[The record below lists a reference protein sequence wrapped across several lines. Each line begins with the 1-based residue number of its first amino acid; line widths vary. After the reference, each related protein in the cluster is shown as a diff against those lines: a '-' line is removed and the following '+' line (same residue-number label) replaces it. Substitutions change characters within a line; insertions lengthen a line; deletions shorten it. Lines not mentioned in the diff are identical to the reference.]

1 MVIAEMSLAAKP
13 RRWWFQFP
21 AALRELGLV
30 RLVGSFGA
38 GGVVYLTPLVFHQAS
53 FRATEVGSGLA
64 AAALAGTIGRLASGL
79 ILDRGVPCSRPVVAA
94 AITAMAADGLL
105 WAAST
110 LDVFL
115 MGQIL
120 LGLAMGLYWPAIE
133 LAVPLCSGAA
143 GSSRAFALVRSA
155 DALGIATGTLTGSL
169 LARGEQLRGIYAVDL
184 VCLVVMVVLLLVQPL
199 PGASRPARH
208 RAGARDWSW
217 LPALVPLLVI
227 SIVATAMLTLMQSA
241 LPLDL
246 VRGSLNRAAVPEEIG
261 ALLLGLQLS
270 LLVVL
275 QWPVGRWLA
284 QRSIARGLSISLFS
298 FLAGSVSLALSPLW
312 TAGLTLVLV
321 AQLPIALGQAS
332 FLPVATEAVVE
343 LTPPQHQGLAM
354 ALFSQCFAISALTAP
369 LLAGWLLDYQGHGM
383 VVWSLVAVACAGSLM
398 LVGRLDRRQ
407 RATVLAAPTEPE
419 DGEQRERVL
428 YRLNRGR
435 LDPHQ
440 PHDRD

>member
-1 MVIAEMSLAAKP
+1 MSLAAKT

-21 AALRELGLV
+21 AALRELALV

-94 AITAMAADGLL
+94 AIMAMVADGLL

-110 LDVFL
+110 LDVL
-115 MGQIL
+115 LAGQVL

-133 LAVPLCSGAA
+133 LAVPLCSGVA

-155 DALGIATGTLTGSL
+155 DALGIAAGTMTGSL

-184 VCLVVMVVLLLVQPL
+184 VCLVVMVVLLLVRPL

-208 RAGARDWSW
+208 RVGARDWSW
-217 LPALVPLLVI
+217 LPELVPLLVI
-227 SIVATAMLTLMQSA
+227 SIVVTAMLTLMQSA

-246 VRGSLNRAAVPEEIG
+246 VRGGLNRAAVPEEIG

-284 QRSIARGLSISLFS
+284 QRSVARGLSISLFS
-298 FLAGSVSLALSPLW
+298 FMAGSVSLALSPLW

-332 FLPVATEAVVE
+332 FLPVATEAVVK
-343 LTPPQHQGLAM
+343 LTPPRHQGLAM

-369 LLAGWLLDYQGHGM
+369 LLAGWLLDHQGHGM
-383 VVWSLVAVACAGSLM
+383 AVWSLMAVACAGSLM

-407 RATVLAAPTEPE
+407 RSMVLAALTEPE

-428 YRLNRGR
+428 YRLNRTG

-440 PHDRD
+440 PRDRD